1 VEITLVNLNVNRKKL
16 GWVLSLRIS
25 PSEKRDEQG
34 YWTRGN
40 LCVSVAADHDLRSNF
55 SVTEKSVSLLSIAAS
70 FLRLG
75 ATTYGGLFG
84 GMARLEREIVH
95 RRRWMTTEEMSL
107 AMIVATFVPAPRF
120 LSWSAVI
127 GYQFC
132 GWPGAVVASV
142 SLVGPACLLILG
154 GVIGLS
160 PELLSGP
167 LAPLRRAV
175 AVAVVGIIFGTAY
188 RLFKLARKNG
198 GFITLYGRSVP
209 LGHILAL
216 AIVISL
222 LLGAPIIP
230 VVLIAAAA
238 SYVIGGI
245 SSDAR
250 N

>member
-1 VEITLVNLNVNRKKL
+1 MAT
-16 GWVLSLRIS
+16 
-25 PSEKRDEQG
+25 D
-34 YWTRGN
+34 
-40 LCVSVAADHDLRSNF
+40 ADVRNIF
-55 SVTEKSVSLLSIAAS
+55 SVTDKPVSLLSIAVS

-95 RRRWMTTEEMSL
+95 RRGWMRTEEMSL

-142 SLVGPACLLILG
+142 SLVAPASLLILG
-154 GVIGLS
+154 AVMGLS

-167 LAPLRRAV
+167 LASLRRAV

-188 RLFKLARKNG
+188 RLLKLARKNG
-198 GFITLYGRSVP
+198 GFIILYGTTIPV
-209 LGHILAL
+209 GYMLAL
-216 AIVISL
+216 AIVICL
-222 LLGAPIIP
+222 FLGAPIIP
-230 VVLIAAAA
+230 VVLIAAAT

-245 SSDAR
+245 SSD
-250 N
+250 NGNL